1 MSDIKVN
8 IIGEFQKKGF
18 TDAERATNR
27 LGKSFDRLA
36 SKVGAAL
43 SIAALVR
50 YSKAAVK
57 AFAEDDRAAKQL
69 TRTYENLGLA
79 FQGAIVNDYVDQ
91 LQRATG
97 VADTDLRPALNT
109 LTRATLD
116 FGQAQKLLGI
126 AMDVSAGTGLD
137 LATVSNALAKA
148 QLGQMT
154 SLSRLNIGIGKA
166 EASTITFE
174 DALARLNKRFSGQA
188 ALAAGTYEGQINRLK
203 IAADEAQES
212 LGKDLVLAL
221 NRLSNGKDLNALGD
235 KFQTLADNSGKIA
248 IGIADVIGELN
259 RNVSATGTGGW
270 ITKFNELMAN
280 LNLFEYLKGR
290 GQDISMGVK
299 VRTLGAP
306 GAELNAK
313 EQAKILKAERAE
325 LAKIVALEKARA
337 AEQAKQKRLRQISV
351 MLSQKEL
358 KFDLTRIQLAAAAQG
373 KLTEEER
380 KRVQELQLIE
390 EIKQKVAEEN
400 VNEAEDLLEKLK
412 KLQEQTVKL
421 GESLTTF
428 PKANDP
434 FIDWTKS
441 LTNVQNQIQAI
452 ATKKIVIDFLAN
464 FQAVDTSGITK
475 IITDTT
481 ANNAAA
487 TAAAAAAAAAK
498 AAKDAQ
504 TAAEKAA
511 AEAAARAAA
520 DAALAAAK
528 AASEAAAKAAQD
540 AAEKTK
546 LDAEIAAAAAAAA
559 KAAQDAATTQAAADA
574 ALAEAQAAKAAA
586 EKALAE
592 ARDAQEKAAAEAAL
606 KASQAAAEAAALVTE
621 TAAIQAGEA
630 AAKAASEATLILAES
645 TTAAGVNAV
654 TQIVVNVEGSV
665 IAEQDLAT
673 VVTNAIYLQQK
684 AGQGITIDST
694 II

>member
-1 MSDIKVN
+1 MALTEADIKVV
-8 IIGEFQKKGF
+8 IAAELKKRGF
-18 TDAERATNR
+18 TDAERATQR

-97 VADTDLRPALNT
+97 VADTDLRPALGT

-137 LATVSNALAKA
+137 LATISNALAKA

-306 GAELNAK
+306 GAELSAK
-313 EQAKILKAERAE
+313 EQAKILKAEKAE

-380 KRVQELQLIE
+380 KRIQELQLIE

-400 VNEAEDLLEKLK
+400 VNEAEDLLK
-412 KLQEQTVKL
+412 KLETLQAETVKL
-421 GESLTTF
+421 GTSLTTF

-434 FIDWTKS
+434 FVEWPKTLAGI
-441 LTNVQNQIQAI
+441 QIQLDKL
-452 ATKKIVIDFLAN
+452 TKDVVLDFIAN
-464 FQAVDTSGITK
+464 FQFNTVVIPG
-475 IITDTT
+475 
-481 ANNAAA
+481 ANGSSAAA
-487 TAAAAAAAAAK
+487 AVAAASNPAAAAAQAAIDAALALALADAQAAQAAAEAAKAEALAAAAAAAEALANAK
-498 AAKDAQ
+498 SEAERL
-504 TAAEKAA
+504 AAEELARAA
-511 AEAAARAAA
+511 AEAAAAAAALEESAAALAAQAAA
-520 DAALAAAK
+520 DAAAAA
-528 AASEAAAKAAQD
+528 AAEAAEAARIADLLASEAAAKAAAD
-540 AAEKTK
+540 ALA
-546 LDAEIAAAAAAAA
+546 DANLLASASMISAAASG
-559 KAAQDAATTQAAADA
+559 ATPI
-574 ALAEAQAAKAAA
+574 
-586 EKALAE
+586 
-592 ARDAQEKAAAEAAL
+592 
-606 KASQAAAEAAALVTE
+606 TE
-621 TAAIQAGEA
+621 IT
-630 AAKAASEATLILAES
+630 
-645 TTAAGVNAV
+645 
-654 TQIVVNVEGSV
+654 VNVQGSV

-673 VVTNAIYLQQK
+673 VITDAIYEQQR

-694 II
+694 VI

>member
-290 GQDISMGVK
+290 GQDITMSVK
-299 VRTLGAP
+299 QRTLGAP
-306 GAELNAK
+306 GAVQAAK
-313 EQAKILKAERAE
+313 EQAKILAGERAE

-373 KLTEEER
+373 KLTDEER
-380 KRVQELQLIE
+380 KRVEELSLIE

-400 VNEAEDLLEKLK
+400 VNEAEDLLK
-412 KLQEQTVKL
+412 KLQALQSETFKL
-421 GESLTTF
+421 ATSLTEF

-434 FIDWTKS
+434 FIDWTTTLKS
-441 LTNVQNQIQAI
+441 VQAQLLAI
-452 ATKKIVIDFLAN
+452 AQKKIIVDFLAN
-464 FQAVDTSGITK
+464 FTPVSSAAITAITK
-475 IITDTT
+475 PSVSST
-481 ANNAAA
+481 AAGAATNPAA
-487 TAAAAAAAAAK
+487 TAAAAAAAGDAAM
-498 AAKDAQ
+498 AAGD
-504 TAAEKAA
+504 AA
-511 AEAAARAAA
+511 AASAAAASAAG
-520 DAALAAAK
+520 DAAIAT
-528 AASEAAAKAAQD
+528 E
-540 AAEKTK
+540 E
-546 LDAEIAAAAAAAA
+546 AAAAAAAA
-559 KAAQDAATTQAAADA
+559 TTD
-574 ALAEAQAAKAAA
+574 E
-586 EKALAE
+586 
-592 ARDAQEKAAAEAAL
+592 EKAAAASWVAAAAAATDAAIVLDESAAALTADAAANEAAI
-606 KASQAAAEAAALVTE
+606 AAAEAAAAEKTSMLIDAE
-621 TAAIQAGEA
+621 AAIR
-630 AAKAASEATLILAES
+630 
-645 TTAAGVNAV
+645 AAGNALLDAGLTFEASV
-654 TQIVVNVEGSV
+654 ISATTSGATPITQITVNVEGSV
-665 IAEQDLAT
+665 IAEQDLAAVIT
-673 VVTNAIYLQQK
+673 DLIYGQQK

-694 II
+694 AI